1 MLKTTLF
8 ESAMMNDADIPVSNL
23 LANILQISCIAIPY
37 TLSNE
42 IIYHVIIC

>member
-23 LANILQISCIAIPY
+23 LADILQISCIAIPY

-42 IIYHVIIC
+42 SCNYIFIL